1 VAMLGLGCFG
11 RNACRCWIRAISTL
25 ASPRNCLF
33 SPAQYIVHVSYSAP
47 LAYNVHVLYS
57 AQLAYN
63 VHVLYSAQLAYEKTA
78 YAGRPVAWY
87 ARVSACV
94 RAWYYVSERAYVCAC
109 VCVRVGVRAA
119 RGWVRVRSDAFTHG

>member
-1 VAMLGLGCFG
+1 MLGLGCFG

-33 SPAQYIVHVSYSAP
+33 SPAQYIVHVSYSAR
-47 LAYNVHVLYS
+47 LAYNVHVLC
-57 AQLAYN
+57 
-63 VHVLYSAQLAYEKTA
+63 SAQLAYEKTA

-94 RAWYYVSERAYVCAC
+94 RAWCYVSERVYMCAC